1 MNYFLKKKKWLA
13 WVIMLT
19 FLFTS
24 FMPSN
29 IMAGN
34 SVAEAAV
41 AQGDLQP
48 STVVYDKD
56 GNVVENPPAELEDG
70 QVRLSK
76 TATPVAGEPNT
87 YQVTLEVEGKGVTVP
102 SQGADIVLVLDTSG
116 SMGNSIGSMKA
127 AAKTFIDTVLTENST
142 NKVAIVSFASTAS
155 QKQGL
160 TAYSA
165 ENLGL
170 KNIVDNL
177 KASGGTN
184 TQAGIYQAEQI
195 LAGPDS
201 TASNKMIVLLSDGEP
216 TFNYPTKNI
225 TISDFTWSGRHSK
238 SATASQDDYNA
249 GKITFDYTSSSES
262 EGDGNEMSYSQK
274 YNNQGQ
280 KDWWNGNHTLKLNS
294 AYAAIYES
302 GKAKAGST
310 VYTIGYNTNT
320 ATNGVL
326 TSIASD
332 GKAYTAST
340 ADIAAIFGQI
350 GQDINQQIKDS
361 AVNDPIPSN
370 VDLDVSSLSDLAA
383 KYEDSNKITWSP
395 DISGGKK
402 ATLTYTVKL
411 DVEDAAFNPET
422 AYPLN
427 GDTTFTYK
435 LGDGESKTVNFNV
448 PTTPGYYGTVQTI
461 GYLVNSVGQPINAA
475 GEVVSIED
483 AVKVTDSVDM
493 LNGASKI
500 YFDPASTVALTAPAT
515 PTGYTAYDADAR
527 YADGKKV
534 TVAITAG
541 ETKPQTFYYP
551 FYQNM
556 NVVVTALDQTYTYNG
571 QPQGVNNGAVM
582 TNPDTKY
589 YEVTGLRPGD
599 TVKELTISGSK
610 TDAGTYADELK
621 PSAVKI
627 VNSKGDDVTALYNGQ
642 ISYVD
647 GDLGITPKA
656 ATITA
661 DSASKA
667 YDGTALTDDGWKDT
681 EPTGF
686 VAGDEVT
693 EVTVTGSQTTVGS
706 SNNVPSAAVVM
717 NGDKDVTGNYEITYV
732 NGTLTVTDNEK
743 ALVITSGN
751 QSWTYDGEVHK
762 HEVYTVT
769 YDGAVVESEDGYT
782 FTLPTGDVLTIT
794 ATAAGV
800 KDVADTA
807 ADNNTYS
814 YDLENEE
821 YYTEV
826 TANVGNLTITPA
838 TLTVNTPDATKAYD
852 GTALTAEG
860 SISGFVKGETAT
872 FTTTGT
878 QTAVGY
884 STNTYSLVWDGT
896 AKENNYTVAATVG
909 TLTVTDNKKALVIT
923 SGDQSWPYD
932 GEVHKHEV
940 YTVTYDGAVVESE
953 DGYTFT
959 LPTGDVL
966 TITATAAGVKDVA
979 DTAADNNMYS
989 YDLENEE
996 YYTEVT
1002 EVVGDLGITPKAAT
1016 ITVADEDK
1024 IVGEKDP
1031 EFIGTVVGLVDDA
1044 DLGEITYSRTN
1055 SDELVGVYEDVL
1067 IASYK
1072 ENPNYEVTMV
1082 PGTFTITQN
1091 DATEYKV
1098 EFYYQNPKTGEY
1110 ELTEISEPRYTTSGS
1125 LVFVT
1130 KDDTATTSSMY
1141 RFNAETS
1148 TTQKTVAA
1156 DGSTILQVMFDALFN
1171 VEYRYADETTSY
1183 KVASSGHVYG
1193 YNDDVV
1199 APGMSS
1205 VDQFDGKWYKDK
1217 DQVTEWVFDTDVI
1230 SENIQDPAKVEIDWN
1245 THTIYLYTRAKVT
1258 PQNDNTLTIT
1268 KNVVGTEDVA
1278 NTEYGFNLKLLVK
1291 APVETDPIT
1300 GDAAE
1305 ALHKV
1310 NAAKLQAEG
1319 EYRAAATALE
1329 KAEGVFRSNNMFM
1342 TTNSSLRFV
1351 MYDNE
1356 IVDAYGDTILPAI
1369 YGLTTGSAYEF
1380 EFQSYN
1386 LYEDSFAV
1394 VPAEDATVNDNDVE
1408 TIVNT
1413 IKTMA
1418 GWTGEEGI
1426 MLLSVLDEPVAEPFE
1441 TLDPETL
1448 LFALQE
1454 AGVNTS
1460 GSALAFGFNEAS
1472 DMYLAAKDVAEKWNA
1487 FKEANAALES
1497 YMENIGR
1504 YASITVD
1511 GTKYVLNAKDANYEQ
1526 DADGNYVLSFDFGLT
1541 NGASKGFNITAT
1553 TGSSIRFIITETYDG
1568 GADSTTVNDVTTHSA
1583 YDFLTTGSS
1592 LQYTFVNT
1600 FEGNTPVDPV
1610 DPVDPGDD
1618 PDIEIEDPDVPLT
1631 DPEEPVIEIEDPDVP
1646 LVDVP
1651 GEEVEIDE
1659 PEVPLGDAPQT
1670 GDNSNTIPFVV
1681 LMLAAA
1687 CGLVVTRRKLN

>member
-34 SVAEAAV
+34 SVAEAV
-41 AQGDLQP
+41 VDPGNLRP

-56 GNVVENPPAELEDG
+56 GNLVANLSDELADG

-76 TATPVAGEPNT
+76 TATPVTGEPNT
-87 YQVTLEVEGKGVTVP
+87 YQVTLEVEGKGITVP

-127 AAKTFIDTVLTENST
+127 AAKTFVDTVLTEGCANR
-142 NKVAIVSFASTAS
+142 VAIVSFASTAN

-160 TAYSA
+160 TEYSVGI
-165 ENLGL
+165 EEGDWLEPDKTVTNPGL
-170 KNIVDNL
+170 KDTIESL
-177 KASGGTN
+177 WASGGTN

-195 LAGPDS
+195 LADS

-225 TISDFTWSGRHSK
+225 TISDFTWSGRYSK

-249 GKITFDYTSSSES
+249 GKITFDYTSDSEEG
-262 EGDGNEMSYSQK
+262 EGDEMEYSQR
-274 YNNQGQ
+274 YNAQGR
-280 KDWWNGNHTLKLNS
+280 KDVWGNYTLNLNS

-302 GKAKAGST
+302 GKAKVGST

-361 AVNDPIPSN
+361 AVNDPIPDN

-383 KYEDSNKITWSP
+383 KYEDIKITWSP
-395 DISGGKK
+395 DISDGKK

-411 DVEDAAFNPET
+411 DVEDVAFDPET

-461 GYLVNSVGQPINAA
+461 GYLVNSAGEPINEA

-483 AVKVTDSVDM
+483 AVKVTDSVNM
-493 LNGASKI
+493 LNGAGKI
-500 YFDPASTVALTAPAT
+500 YFDPASTITLTAPAT

-527 YADGKKV
+527 YANGAKV
-534 TVAITAG
+534 TAAITAG

-599 TVKELTISGSK
+599 TVKELIINGSK
-610 TDAGTYADELK
+610 TDAGTYTDELK

-642 ISYVD
+642 ISYVN
-647 GDLGITPKA
+647 GNLKINPAPLTVKTP
-656 ATITA
+656 TE
-661 DSASKA
+661 SKV
-667 YDGTALTDDGWKDT
+667 YDGK
-681 EPTGF
+681 
-686 VAGDEVT
+686 
-693 EVTVTGSQTTVGS
+693 
-706 SNNVPSAAVVM
+706 
-717 NGDKDVTGNYEITYV
+717 
-732 NGTLTVTDNEK
+732 
-743 ALVITSGN
+743 
-751 QSWTYDGEVHK
+751 
-762 HEVYTVT
+762 
-769 YDGAVVESEDGYT
+769 
-782 FTLPTGDVLTIT
+782 
-794 ATAAGV
+794 
-800 KDVADTA
+800 
-807 ADNNTYS
+807 
-814 YDLENEE
+814 
-821 YYTEV
+821 
-826 TANVGNLTITPA
+826 
-838 TLTVNTPDATKAYD
+838 
-852 GTALTAEG
+852 ALTAEG
-860 SISGFVKGETAT
+860 SISGFVNGETAT

-878 QTAVGY
+878 QTAVG
-884 STNTYSLVWDGT
+884 SSSNTYSLVWDKT
-896 AKENNYTVAATVG
+896 AVKSNYTVSEDLG
-909 TLTVTDNKKALVIT
+909 TLTVTEYAKEIVVT
-923 SGDQSWPYD
+923 TTGGTFPYD
-932 GEVHKHEV
+932 GKAHGATVAVSTLPEGYTLETAKSNDTATNVAEG
-940 YTVTYDGAVVESE
+940 TVTADC
-953 DGYTFT
+953 
-959 LPTGDVL
+959 DVL
-966 TITATAAGVKDVA
+966 VIKNAKGEDVTSKLNIKYV
-979 DTAADNNMYS
+979 DGSIKINPRP
-989 YDLENEE
+989 
-996 YYTEVT
+996 
-1002 EVVGDLGITPKAAT
+1002 IT
-1016 ITVADEDK
+1016 ITVDNVSKTVGQKDPAFTGR
-1024 IVGEKDP
+1024 ITVGE
-1031 EFIGTVVGLVDDA
+1031 LVEPD
-1044 DLGEITYSRTN
+1044 DLGEISYNRTN
-1055 SDELVGVYEDVL
+1055 TDELVGVYEEVL
-1067 IASYK
+1067 DADYT
-1072 ENPNYEVTMV
+1072 ENSNYVVTV
-1082 PGTFTITQN
+1082 VKGDFTITQN
-1091 DATEYKV
+1091 DATAYTV
-1098 EFYYQNPKTGEY
+1098 EFWYQNPKTGEY
-1110 ELTEISEPRYTTSGS
+1110 ELTETSEPRHTTAGS

-1171 VEYRYADETTSY
+1171 VEYRYADELTSY

-1193 YNDDVV
+1193 FNDNVV

-1217 DQVTEWVFDTDVI
+1217 DQITEWVFDTDVI

-1305 ALHKV
+1305 ALHTV

-1319 EYRAAATALE
+1319 EYRAAAMALE
-1329 KAEGVFRSNNMFM
+1329 KAEGVFRNNNMFM

-1351 MYDNE
+1351 MYDSE

-1380 EFQSYN
+1380 EFQRYN

-1426 MLLSVLDEPVAEPFE
+1426 MLLSMLDEPVAEPFE

-1448 LFALQE
+1448 LFALQNK
-1454 AGVNTS
+1454 GVNTS

-1526 DADGNYVLSFDFGLT
+1526 DTDGNYVLSFDFGLT

-1553 TGSSIRFIITETYDG
+1553 TGSSIQFIVTETYDG

-1583 YDFLTTGSS
+1583 YGFLTAEGNTIA
-1592 LQYTFVNT
+1592 FVNT
-1600 FEGNTPVDPV
+1600 FEDDGPVDPV
-1610 DPVDPGDD
+1610 DPVDPGKPDDSTD

-1631 DPEEPVIEIEDPDVP
+1631 EPEEEIEIEDPDVP
-1646 LVDVP
+1646 LIDVP

>member
-1 MNYFLKKKKWLA
+1 M
-13 WVIMLT
+13 
-19 FLFTS
+19 
-24 FMPSN
+24 
-29 IMAGN
+29 
-34 SVAEAAV
+34 
-41 AQGDLQP
+41 
-48 STVVYDKD
+48 
-56 GNVVENPPAELEDG
+56 EDG
-70 QVRLSK
+70 TLVI
-76 TATPVAGEPNT
+76 TPVEEVVVTVRENSGTYTYDGTEKTVTGYEVVNISDTLYTVDDFTFTGDATVKGTAAGT
-87 YQVTLEVEGKGVTVP
+87 YQMAVVP
-102 SQGADIVLVLDTSG
+102 ED
-116 SMGNSIGSMKA
+116 
-127 AAKTFIDTVLTENST
+127 F
-142 NKVAIVSFASTAS
+142 
-155 QKQGL
+155 
-160 TAYSA
+160 
-165 ENLGL
+165 
-170 KNIVDNL
+170 
-177 KASGGTN
+177 TN
-184 TQAGIYQAEQI
+184 T
-195 LAGPDS
+195 
-201 TASNKMIVLLSDGEP
+201 
-216 TFNYPTKNI
+216 
-225 TISDFTWSGRHSK
+225 
-238 SATASQDDYNA
+238 NA
-249 GKITFDYTSSSES
+249 
-262 EGDGNEMSYSQK
+262 
-274 YNNQGQ
+274 
-280 KDWWNGNHTLKLNS
+280 
-294 AYAAIYES
+294 
-302 GKAKAGST
+302 
-310 VYTIGYNTNT
+310 
-320 ATNGVL
+320 
-326 TSIASD
+326 
-332 GKAYTAST
+332 
-340 ADIAAIFGQI
+340 
-350 GQDINQQIKDS
+350 
-361 AVNDPIPSN
+361 
-370 VDLDVSSLSDLAA
+370 
-383 KYEDSNKITWSP
+383 
-395 DISGGKK
+395 
-402 ATLTYTVKL
+402 
-411 DVEDAAFNPET
+411 
-422 AYPLN
+422 
-427 GDTTFTYK
+427 
-435 LGDGESKTVNFNV
+435 NF
-448 PTTPGYYGTVQTI
+448 
-461 GYLVNSVGQPINAA
+461 
-475 GEVVSIED
+475 
-483 AVKVTDSVDM
+483 
-493 LNGASKI
+493 
-500 YFDPASTVALTAPAT
+500 
-515 PTGYTAYDADAR
+515 
-527 YADGKKV
+527 KKV
-534 TVAITAG
+534 T
-541 ETKPQTFYYP
+541 F
-551 FYQNM
+551 
-556 NVVVTALDQTYTYNG
+556 VVED
-571 QPQGVNNGAVM
+571 
-582 TNPDTKY
+582 
-589 YEVTGLRPGD
+589 
-599 TVKELTISGSK
+599 
-610 TDAGTYADELK
+610 GTL
-621 PSAVKI
+621 V
-627 VNSKGDDVTALYNGQ
+627 
-642 ISYVD
+642 
-647 GDLGITPKA
+647 ITPITTVI
-656 ATITA
+656 TITA
-661 DSASKA
+661 DSNSKV
-667 YDGTALTDDGWKDT
+667 YDGSALTD
-681 EPTGF
+681 
-686 VAGDEVT
+686 AGYAYTD
-693 EVTVTGSQTTVGS
+693 
-706 SNNVPSAAVVM
+706 NVLVEGDVLTAVVEGTITNVGTTDNVVTSYQVM
-717 NGDKDVTGNYEITYV
+717 RGDVDVTNNYTFGESV
-732 NGTLTVTDNEK
+732 NGTLTVTPRP
-743 ALVITSGN
+743 V
-751 QSWTYDGEVHK
+751 
-762 HEVYTVT
+762 
-769 YDGAVVESEDGYT
+769 
-782 FTLPTGDVLTIT
+782 
-794 ATAAGV
+794 
-800 KDVADTA
+800 
-807 ADNNTYS
+807 
-814 YDLENEE
+814 
-821 YYTEV
+821 
-826 TANVGNLTITPA
+826 
-838 TLTVNTPDATKAYD
+838 
-852 GTALTAEG
+852 
-860 SISGFVKGETAT
+860 
-872 FTTTGT
+872 
-878 QTAVGY
+878 
-884 STNTYSLVWDGT
+884 
-896 AKENNYTVAATVG
+896 
-909 TLTVTDNKKALVIT
+909 
-923 SGDQSWPYD
+923 
-932 GEVHKHEV
+932 
-940 YTVTYDGAVVESE
+940 
-953 DGYTFT
+953 
-959 LPTGDVL
+959 
-966 TITATAAGVKDVA
+966 
-979 DTAADNNMYS
+979 
-989 YDLENEE
+989 
-996 YYTEVT
+996 
-1002 EVVGDLGITPKAAT
+1002 T
-1016 ITVADEDK
+1016 ITVADANK
-1024 IVGEKDP
+1024 TVGETDP
-1031 EFIGTVVGLVDDA
+1031 DFTGSITEGELVEPD
-1044 DLGEITYSRTN
+1044 DLGEITYNRTN

-1110 ELTEISEPRYTTSGS
+1110 ELTETSEPRYTTAGS

-1193 YNDDVV
+1193 YNDNVV

-1217 DQVTEWVFDTDVI
+1217 DQVTEWVFDADVI

-1291 APVETDPIT
+1291 APAETDPIT

-1351 MYDNE
+1351 MYDSE

-1426 MLLSVLDEPVAEPFE
+1426 MLLSMLDEPVAEPFE

-1448 LFALQE
+1448 LFTLQE

-1526 DADGNYVLSFDFGLT
+1526 DADGNCVLSFDFGLT

-1583 YDFLTTGSS
+1583 YGFLTTGSS

-1646 LVDVP
+1646 LIDVP

-1687 CGLVVTRRKLN
+1687 CGLVITRRKLN